1 MSAAE
6 NRAVGFPW
14 SQETVNRALSSAGG
28 TVAATHAVC
37 RARAALLDSHRHHP
51 GGNSRDNDGDKDV
64 DKQSSSSRPSSSPR
78 VSGHLAGGTHHAFR
92 DRGEGFCVFSD
103 IAVASGVALRDYP
116 NVVQRILIVDLDVH
130 QVDAC

>member
-37 RARAALLDSHRHHP
+37 RARAALLNSHQP
-51 GGNSRDNDGDKDV
+51 
-64 DKQSSSSRPSSSPR
+64 SSSSSSHDEAEDDGKKNTLKPSSSPR
-78 VSGHLAGGTHHAFR
+78 ISGHLAGGTHHAFR

-116 NVVQRILIVDLDVH
+116 NIVRRILIVDLDVH
-130 QVDAC
+130 QVCKLY